1 MNNIPSGK
9 LSGSEL
15 KRAFTHNL
23 NRMYYGKC
31 YLNEQ
36 MPDLIE
42 RASFRALKL
51 ALTEIHQDAKNQIVR
66 MKEMYA
72 LINEN
77 PADEAANPIK
87 SILKDEFCMAEA
99 GEMAVL
105 NDIDIILYVQILEHI
120 NITAYRLM
128 KIIAPTWNRKEV
140 EQLLTECFDES
151 VEGDY
156 LFVLITQEYVG
167 QPL

>member
-1 MNNIPSGK
+1 MLPGK
-9 LSGSEL
+9 LSDDQLRS
-15 KRAFTHNL
+15 AFTHNL

-36 MPDLIE
+36 MPNLIN
-42 RASFRALKL
+42 RASFKALKL
-51 ALTEIHQDAKNQIVR
+51 ALTEIHQDVINQIAR
-66 MKEMYA
+66 MEEMYV
-72 LINEN
+72 LIDEK

-87 SILKDEFCMAEA
+87 SILKDEFCLEEA

-105 NDIDIILYVQILEHI
+105 NDIDIILYIQILEHI

-128 KIIAPTWNRKEV
+128 KIIAPMWKRKEI

-151 VEGDY
+151 VEDDR
-156 LFVLITQEYVG
+156 LFVMISEEYIDK
-167 QPL
+167 PIKK